1 MAVPKHATI
10 PKKVTLS
17 HNQHQ
22 TGANPIDAVLS
33 VDDSITWEYSGDFV
47 VVFEHET
54 PFASWNFYPGNNN
67 SGLPKKEVKHNHPYK
82 YTVYIDG
89 DRLDPNVI
97 IRP

>member
-1 MAVPKHATI
+1 MPVPKHATI
-10 PKKVTLS
+10 PKKVALS
-17 HNQHQ
+17 HNHHQ

-47 VVFEHET
+47 VVFEKET
-54 PFASWNFYPGNNN
+54 PFASWNFYPGNTN
-67 SGLPKKEVKHNHPYK
+67 SGAPKKDVKHNHPYK